1 MKTLAA
7 LKEENLAA
15 LRYSCAHRRAIAY
28 VAEKMFA
35 SDPDYAQ
42 LVERVRY
49 HDLDKMYLYTLVD
62 KKSASAYH
70 KATSPHHTENSRE
83 MTRVDM
89 LEAICDWECAAYT
102 KADKTGNAYDA
113 MKRIR
118 PRGANRMF
126 EIMSIYEMNHSYEIS
141 DAEEG
146 WNEFLGRYGE
156 RAGANDANIQGE
168 IAMFCTE
175 RPEEAARIEEAARQ
189 INTQGDKGALRS
201 TYEAAKANPKVA
213 AYMAAM

>member
-1 MKTLAA
+1 MKTLAV

-15 LRYSCAHRRAIAY
+15 LCYSCVHRRAIAY

-42 LVERVRY
+42 LIERVRY

-70 KATSPHHTENSRE
+70 KATSPHHAENSHE

-113 MKRIR
+113 MKRLQ

-126 EIMSIYEMNHSYEIS
+126 EIMSIYEMDRSYEIS

-146 WNEFLGRYGE
+146 WKEFLERYGD
-156 RAGANDANIQGE
+156 RAGTSDANIMDE
-168 IAMFCTE
+168 IAMFCTA

-189 INTQGDKGALRS
+189 INAQGDKGALRS
-201 TYEAAKANPKVA
+201 AYEAAKANPKIA
-213 AYMAAM
+213 AYMAAI